1 MRTVR
6 LNGGDCMVT
15 DEYCPG
21 QATAVLWP
29 DRKAG
34 IVRRLVD
41 FPMHDG
47 GSVVVEVDDDAAGGG
62 VRAGGGVTRGW
73 PDRRVVE
80 QAQQSFEQ
88 AVGRVQPA
96 VQAMLGRLR
105 ALADAPDE
113 VQVEFGV
120 QLSAEAGAF
129 VAAASS
135 TGNFRVSMTW
145 RSPPGQSARGEGLGA
160 GLG

>member
-1 MRTVR
+1 M
-6 LNGGDCMVT
+6 
-15 DEYCPG
+15 
-21 QATAVLWP
+21 
-29 DRKAG
+29 
-34 IVRRLVD
+34 RRLVE
-41 FPMHDG
+41 FPLQDG
-47 GSVVVEVDDDAAGGG
+47 GSVVVEVDDDGAG
-62 VRAGGGVTRGW
+62 AGVTRGW

-135 TGNFRVSMTW
+135 TGNFRVLMTCGPT
-145 RSPPGQSARGEGLGA
+145 RQSAVVRGPARG
-160 GLG
+160 